1 MCFLNILRRRV
12 ATLNPKYLFN
22 RGDNSREPRYLSST
36 TSQLFIKCINAC
48 ITSVYTGSVSSE
60 VTLSSLLALSR
71 WKGVLHF
78 VLFAKEVRLN
88 VQLNLLLSNS
98 LVLLMLLTPTQNSLS
113 SEVRE
118 LWLLEN

>member
-12 ATLNPKYLFN
+12 ATLNPKYLLN

-78 VLFAKEVRLN
+78 VPFAKEVRLN
-88 VQLNLLLSNS
+88 VQLNLLLSNP

-118 LWLLEN
+118 L